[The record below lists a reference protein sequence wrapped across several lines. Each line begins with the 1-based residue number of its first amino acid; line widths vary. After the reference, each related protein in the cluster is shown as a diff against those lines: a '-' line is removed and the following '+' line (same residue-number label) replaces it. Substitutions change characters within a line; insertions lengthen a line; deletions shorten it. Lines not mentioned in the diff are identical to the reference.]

1 MIFDPF
7 DVVAVPF
14 PFTDRQAFKRRPA
27 LVLSSNQF
35 NRTHD
40 QSILA
45 MITSTTGSWP
55 SDVTVDD
62 WREAGLSFPCKVRFK
77 LFTLD
82 NSLVIRKIGSLSD
95 KDSRVARRA
104 LSQHLGL
111 G

>member
-14 PFTDRQAFKRRPA
+14 PFTDRRAVKRRPA
-27 LVLSSNQF
+27 LVLSSNRF
-35 NRTHD
+35 NRAHD

-55 SDVTVDD
+55 SDVAVDD

-95 KDSRVARRA
+95 KDSRVARSA
-104 LSQHLGL
+104 LSRHLGL

>member
-1 MIFDPF
+1 MTFDPF

-27 LVLSSNQF
+27 LVLSSDRF

-40 QSILA
+40 QSVLV
-45 MITSTTGSWP
+45 MITSTTGNWP
-55 SDVTVDD
+55 SDVSLED

-77 LFTLD
+77 LFTLE
-82 NSLVIRKIGSLSD
+82 NSLVVRKIGSLSE
-95 KDSRVARRA
+95 KDTRTVRSA
-104 LSQHLGL
+104 LSRHLDL

>member
-1 MIFDPF
+1 VTFNPF

-27 LVLSSNQF
+27 LVLSSDRF

-40 QSILA
+40 QSVLV

-55 SDVTVDD
+55 SDVSLED

-77 LFTLD
+77 LFTLE
-82 NSLVIRKIGSLSD
+82 NSLVVRKIGSLSV
-95 KDSRVARRA
+95 KDTRTVRSA
-104 LSQHLGL
+104 LSRHLDL